1 MTEQTRKSRREQKG
15 KPKAHK
21 TRQIHKKQAC
31 MYISYTLTYLHRER
45 RHFCLLAG
53 NNSEGEVEGSG
64 QAAQDRG
71 KPKSGFLIRL
81 ILKGIRL
88 ILQWHALILPN
99 PELRRPTRLC
109 RVLLVPKALSHA
121 IFSPRESP

>member
-53 NNSEGEVEGSG
+53 NKSEGPWSWRDPLKRRRTGG
-64 QAAQDRG
+64 NLKAA
-71 KPKSGFLIRL
+71 F
-81 ILKGIRL
+81 
-88 ILQWHALILPN
+88 
-99 PELRRPTRLC
+99 
-109 RVLLVPKALSHA
+109 
-121 IFSPRESP
+121 